1 LKVYLNNPKDPAL
14 PREIVE
20 VEVLKE
26 FPAWFLVKLP
36 DGNIIKRK
44 KNRDIPPSNPK

>member
-1 LKVYLNNPKDPAL
+1 MGKVYTDIYVNNGKTRKVL
-14 PREIVE
+14 F

-26 FPAWFLVKLP
+26 NLLSIIVKLP

-44 KNRDIPPSNPK
+44 KQRDMLVLK